1 MAKYRKKKVYITQKV
16 GGPEIGAA
24 HKSQKVDGPSP
35 LQGHCIVHIY
45 RVYSVFQKTPPF
57 QNKPILIIFIHG
69 IPKTFDIIF
78 YALVHH
84 T

>member
-35 LQGHCIVHIY
+35 LQGIFT
-45 RVYSVFQKTPPF
+45 VYTPCFQKTPPF
-57 QNKPILIIFIHG
+57 QNKPILIIFMHG
-69 IPKTFDIIF
+69 IPKTFDISF

-84 T
+84 A